1 VSGSRNGRSSRI
13 SVTDSSGGIPLADL
27 IASTPGP
34 HSSSACAGGNAALG
48 ENTPLARRRPRSTG
62 AAGSPK
68 PGITNDDV
76 LIDGSKVAIRFHGE
90 GDNTGTPATGRH
102 ARVTG
107 IRRRFAEGVVQRPW
121 RMILCSAPA
130 PPRRR
135 GKPERSE
142 WGRLVSSMQ
151 QGGHVKTMRSQ
162 RSGFAGFRFPAE
174 VITVA
179 VPLVPAVQPLLPG
192 TSRSCSPKR
201 GVEIDHTSGY
211 RWVRRFTP
219 LFIAAARPCRHR
231 PGDRWYRRDLREGR
245 RPVALPPVCT
255 GVSTKSGQVI
265 DVYVSMRRN
274 REAARRFFQR
284 ALAVAAQPVEVN
296 HRPGPGLPLAE
307 PLPAACHG
315 TDHYPSNRGEADHG
329 RLKAR
334 LRPMRGLKRERSLRT
349 VAAGHAFI
357 EPRPL

>member
-1 VSGSRNGRSSRI
+1 MSGSRNGRSSRI
-13 SVTDSSGGIPLADL
+13 SVTDSCGGIPLADL

-62 AAGSPK
+62 AAGSPT

-192 TSRSCSPKR
+192 RR
-201 GVEIDHTSGY
+201 G
-211 RWVRRFTP
+211 
-219 LFIAAARPCRHR
+219 
-231 PGDRWYRRDLREGR
+231 
-245 RPVALPPVCT
+245 
-255 GVSTKSGQVI
+255 
-265 DVYVSMRRN
+265 
-274 REAARRFFQR
+274 AARRN
-284 ALAVAAQPVEVN
+284 AASRSTTPAGTGGCAGSP
-296 HRPGPGLPLAE
+296 RCSSRPPGPA
-307 PLPAACHG
+307 G
-315 TDHYPSNRGEADHG
+315 TGPETAGIST
-329 RLKAR
+329 
-334 LRPMRGLKRERSLRT
+334 RPT
-349 VAAGHAFI
+349 
-357 EPRPL
+357 